1 MAHTPDVDVVVVGAG
16 FAGLYSTHRL
26 RNLLGL
32 TVQSFDAGS
41 GPGGTWFWNRYPGAR
56 CDIESAWYSYSFDED
71 LQREWRWSERFAAQ
85 PEILR
90 YLEHVTDRFDLRRS
104 YRWNT
109 RVTGA
114 VWSDDDHLWTVST
127 DDGATTTARFVVSC
141 AGNLNVPKE
150 NEFPGQETFTGEV
163 YRTSA
168 WPHEG
173 VDLAGKR
180 VGVIGTGATGIQLI
194 PRVAEQAAHVTVFQR
209 TPNFACPLGN
219 RPVDDAEFADITG
232 NYPEL
237 RRRSR
242 ANFGGAPYPDPMPS
256 ALAVSDEVRDAEYAK
271 YYDGGGFRML
281 LSAFA
286 DVIIDK
292 RANDTA
298 SDYIRDRIRE
308 RVTDP
313 ATAELL
319 CPTDH
324 PYGTK
329 RAPFE
334 TGYYEAFNRENVD
347 LVDVRPAPIEA
358 ITPAGVRTADA
369 EYALDVIVLA
379 TGFDAFTGSLLK
391 MGYVGRGGRTLTDKW
406 EHGPSTYL
414 GIAVPEFPN
423 LFTITGPQSPVALY
437 NNPLA
442 IEDHVEFAA
451 RAIAHTRDRG
461 ATTFEATEDAAAE
474 WGRMTVGIGDLTLLP
489 LAPSSFYTG
498 SNVPGKPRV
507 MLFFAGGAPLYR
519 AMCDQVEATGYGGF
533 AIDDAQAPV
542 PPMVLLDPAAAM
554 VTGIMASREP
564 RPFEQLTLDE
574 QRAAFESFVHLQR
587 PPRASVT
594 TTETTYPG
602 AAGPRRALVHV
613 PAAAGAGPLPV
624 VLFLHPGGWVGGSV
638 DVSVEP
644 CSVIAEELGAVVI
657 APSYRLAPED
667 PQPAAGD
674 DVYAALHWA
683 AEVAHEYGGDPAQLF
698 VVGESAGATLAAC
711 LGARVR
717 DEGGPAIAG
726 QVLVYPA
733 IDPQADTPSRR
744 DLAAGPPITV
754 AAMDDM
760 WRAYLGGDARPA
772 AAVPGALA
780 SVEALPPTLLVTVE
794 LDPLRDEGEQFAAR
808 LADAGVPVETVR
820 VDRLV
825 HGALNMSGA
834 VPRAHEITDA
844 IVAHLRARV
853 GDVAVAGTSTP

>member
-1 MAHTPDVDVVVVGAG
+1 MPHTPDVDVVVVGAG

-41 GPGGTWFWNRYPGAR
+41 GPGGTWYWNRYPGAR
-56 CDIESAWYSYSFDED
+56 CDIESVWYSYSFDED
-71 LQREWRWSERFAAQ
+71 LQREWRWSERFAGQA
-85 PEILR
+85 EILR
-90 YLEHVTDRFDLRRS
+90 YLEHVADRFDLRRS

-109 RVTGA
+109 RVTSA
-114 VWSDDDHLWTVST
+114 VWNDDEHHWTVST

-150 NEFPGQETFTGEV
+150 NEFPGQETFAGEV
-163 YRTSA
+163 HRTSA

-173 VDLAGKR
+173 VDLTGKR

-194 PRVAEQAAHVTVFQR
+194 PRVAEQAAHLTVFQR

-219 RPVDDAEFADITG
+219 RAVDDEEFEEITS

-286 DVIIDK
+286 DVILDK

-308 RVTDP
+308 RVEDP
-313 ATAELL
+313 RTAELL

-334 TGYYEAFNRENVD
+334 TGYYEAFNRDDVD
-347 LVDVRPAPIEA
+347 LVDVGSAPITA
-358 ITPAGVRTADA
+358 ITPTGVRTAVG
-369 EYALDVIVLA
+369 EYELDVIVLA

-391 MGYVGRGGRTLTDKW
+391 MGYVGRGGTSLNEKW

-414 GIAVPEFPN
+414 GIAVPGFPN

-442 IEDHVEFAA
+442 IEDHVEFAS
-451 RAIAHTRDRG
+451 RAIEHTRSRG
-461 ATTFEATEDAAAE
+461 ATVFEATEDAAAE
-474 WGRMTVGIGDLTLLP
+474 WGRMTVGVGDLTLLP

-519 AMCDQVEATGYGGF
+519 AMCDQVEGTGYGGF
-533 AIDDAQAPV
+533 AVDGAAAPI

-554 VTGIMASREP
+554 VTGIMIGQEQ
-564 RPFEQLTLDE
+564 RPFEQLTLEE
-574 QRAAFESFVHLQR
+574 QRGAFESFTFLQR

-594 TTETTYPG
+594 TTEVTYPG
-602 AAGPRRALVHV
+602 AAGPRTALVHV
-613 PAAAGAGPLPV
+613 PDEQGPLPV
-624 VLFLHPGGWVGGSV
+624 VVFYHPGGWVGGSV
-638 DVSVEP
+638 GVSAEP

-674 DVYAALHWA
+674 DAYAALAWA
-683 AEVAHEYGGDPAQLF
+683 AEVAPEYGGDPTQLF
-698 VVGESAGATLAAC
+698 VVGESAGGTLAAC

-717 DEGGPAIAG
+717 DEGGPAIAA
-726 QVLVYPA
+726 QVLIYPA
-733 IDPQADTPSRR
+733 IDPDADTPSRR
-744 DLAAGPPITV
+744 LYAAGPPITV
-754 AAMDDM
+754 AAMDQM
-760 WRAYLGGDARPA
+760 WQTYLGANRVGTRPA
-772 AAVPGALA
+772 GAIPGAIE
-780 SVEALPPTLLVTVE
+780 SVAGLPETLLVTVE
-794 LDPLRDEGEQFAAR
+794 LDPLRDEGEEFAHR
-808 LADAGVPVETVR
+808 LAAAGVPVETVR
-820 VDRLV
+820 VERLI
-825 HGALNMSGA
+825 HGVLNMSGV

-844 IVAHLRARV
+844 VVDYLRRRVAQGDRV
-853 GDVAVAGTSTP
+853 LVRG